1 MLQGT
6 NIYLEINCS
15 LATVQIDIWRGSMLQ
30 GSLATVQISGGYQCC
45 RVVLLSV
52 QIDIWRGSMLQGSL
66 AKCTNRYLEDQ
77 CCRVVLL
84 LYK

>member
-1 MLQGT
+1 MLQG
-6 NIYLEINCS
+6 S

-30 GSLATVQISGGYQCC
+30 GSLAT
-45 RVVLLSV
+45 
-52 QIDIWRGSMLQGSL
+52 MLQGSQIDI
-66 AKCTNRYLEDQ
+66 CTGDQ